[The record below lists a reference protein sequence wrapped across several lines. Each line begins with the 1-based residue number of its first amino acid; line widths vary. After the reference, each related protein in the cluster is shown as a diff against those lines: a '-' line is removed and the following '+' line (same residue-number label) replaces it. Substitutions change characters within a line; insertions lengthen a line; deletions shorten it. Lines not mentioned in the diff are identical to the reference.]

1 MVFNAPFSLLQLR
14 GPLASDMPSVFD
26 VRGFW
31 SHFRPSWLPATWE
44 SVSDSLWAGLEF
56 QVLNWKYITQGFG
69 LRQKFFDLLYSL
81 LSIYSF
87 PLGMSPS
94 LE

>member
-1 MVFNAPFSLLQLR
+1 MVSNAPFSPLQLK
-14 GPLASDMPSVFD
+14 GPLASDKPSVFD
-26 VRGFW
+26 IRGLW

-44 SVSDSLWAGLEF
+44 SVSDSLRAGLEF
-56 QVLNWKYITQGFG
+56 QVLNWKYISQGFG
-69 LRQKFFDLLYSL
+69 LRQKYFDLLYSL

-87 PLGMSPS
+87 PLGTFPS